1 MKNRNAEPA
10 TPAPSAGSGARSGGV
25 SHADAPEPDVVEDAS
40 MDSFPA
46 SDAPSWTGVRAG
58 PP

>member
-1 MKNRNAEPA
+1 MK
-10 TPAPSAGSGARSGGV
+10 TPKPETAL
-25 SHADAPEPDVVEDAS
+25 APESYAARRAGNAVVSGNPQAPDVVEDAS

-46 SDAPSWTGVRAG
+46 SDPPSWTGVRAG

>member
-25 SHADAPEPDVVEDAS
+25 SNADAPEPDVVEDAS